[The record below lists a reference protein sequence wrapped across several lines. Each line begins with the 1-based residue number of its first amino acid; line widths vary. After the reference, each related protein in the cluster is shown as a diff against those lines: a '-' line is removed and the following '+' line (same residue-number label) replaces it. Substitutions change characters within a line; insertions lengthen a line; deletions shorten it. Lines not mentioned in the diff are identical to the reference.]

1 MLPRARC
8 LAPAARR
15 PAVTRRVGA
24 AHQAGG
30 AAIDEGAIGQ
40 PLSVSAAMLV
50 GGQETWHPNPDIFY
64 TDGAGPLF
72 DMGPYYLTAIV
83 SLLGPIQRVAG
94 FAATRTLERR
104 IEVGP
109 RVGERFTPTTPT
121 HTSATMELASGV
133 TANLVASFEAGGQYI
148 CDVA

>member
-50 GGQETWHPNPDIFY
+50 GDQETWHPNPDIFY

-83 SLLGPIQRVAG
+83 ALLGPIQRVAG
-94 FAATRTLERR
+94 FASMRAEERTIEIGARR
-104 IEVGP
+104 
-109 RVGERFTPTTPT
+109 GEHFTPTTAT
-121 HTSATMELASGV
+121 HTSATMQLTDGV
-133 TANLVASFEAGGQYI
+133 TAN
-148 CDVA
+148 